1 MFCLLPDFYM
11 SSFRRSIE
19 NSMVQGNPQRL
30 GRDDWLKA
38 ALRLCETGIDNVKV
52 APLAEQLGVTTGSF
66 YWHFKNRRELLEA
79 LLDYWEHEMT
89 DVAIEAARHFE
100 GSAAER
106 ILDLMEN
113 VIAGKLARYDLPV
126 WQWAQSDT
134 RASRVFNRV
143 LKKRFAF
150 AAQMFSQAGFSRE
163 QAEVRGRMMVIY
175 MMGES
180 TLIPE
185 SMARRKELIKLKH
198 AILTAPI

>member
-1 MFCLLPDFYM
+1 
-11 SSFRRSIE
+11 
-19 NSMVQGNPQRL
+19 MVKEYSQRL
-30 GRDDWLKA
+30 TRKDWLKA

-79 LLDYWEHEMT
+79 LLQYWEHELT

-100 GSAAER
+100 GPAADR

-113 VIAGKLARYDLPV
+113 VMAGKLARYDLPI

-134 RASRVFNRV
+134 RASRAFNRA
-143 LKKRFAF
+143 LKKRFEF
-150 AAQMFSQAGFSRE
+150 AAWMFSQAGFSRE

-185 SMARRKELIKLKH
+185 TMAKRKELIKLKH
-198 AILTAPI
+198 AILTAPL

>member
-1 MFCLLPDFYM
+1 MFCLLPDFYT
-11 SSFRRSIE
+11 SSFRRSIK

-30 GRDDWLKA
+30 TRDDWLKA
-38 ALRLCETGIDNVKV
+38 ALRLCEKGIDNVKV

-79 LLDYWEHEMT
+79 LLEYWEHEMT

-100 GSAAER
+100 GSPSDR
-106 ILDLMEN
+106 ILDLMEG
-113 VIAGKLARYDLPV
+113 VMTGKLARYDLPI
-126 WQWAQSDT
+126 WQWAQYDT
-134 RASRVFNRV
+134 RASRVLNRV
-143 LKKRFAF
+143 LKKRFSF
-150 AAQMFSQAGFSRE
+150 AAWMFSQAGFSKE

-185 SMARRKELIKLKH
+185 SLARRKELIKLKH
-198 AILTAPI
+198 SILTAPV